1 MGALVALEKNKLRE
15 RVLTDVVQLLESKG
29 LFTEVVRTIIE
40 KAQEYLDVTNLCVI
54 QLSEGHKSYKTC

>member
-1 MGALVALEKNKLRE
+1 LGALVALEKNKLRE

-40 KAQEYLDVTNLCVI
+40 KAQEYLDVTNL
-54 QLSEGHKSYKTC
+54 